1 MSTQPPVKCV
11 VWDLDNTLWH
21 GVLLEDGAAP
31 LREGAAEAVRA
42 LDARGIVQ
50 SIASRNDEQAA
61 TARLKESGLDEYFL
75 VPQIGWGAKSASVRR
90 VAEALN
96 LATDAFLFVDDD
108 AFEREEVGR
117 AHPGI
122 RVADAAE
129 VGHGLLERPELN
141 PAAVTLD
148 GRRRREMYRAQLRR
162 DDAEQDFTGPPEEFL
177 ASLDMELTVRH
188 ARPDDLPR
196 AEELTVRTHQLNATG
211 YTYSHQELDGFRD
224 SEGHSLLVAALRDR
238 FGDYGTVGLVLV
250 DHEPGLWTLKLL
262 LVSCRVMSRG
272 IGTVLLNHVIAK
284 AADAGVRLT
293 GEFVPTGRNR
303 PMMVAYRFAGF
314 TSAGERGGVTVL
326 EHTAATVPALPGHLR
341 LISEL

>member
-21 GVLLEDGAAP
+21 GVLLEDGASP
-31 LREGAAEAVRA
+31 LRDGVARAVRE
-42 LDARGIVQ
+42 LDARGFVQ

-61 TARLKESGLDEYFL
+61 LARLKETGLDEYFL

-90 VAEALN
+90 IAQALN
-96 LATDAFLFVDDD
+96 LAVEAFLFIDDD

-129 VGHGLLERPELN
+129 VGAGLLERADLT
-141 PAAVTLD
+141 PASVTVD
-148 GRRRREMYRAQLRR
+148 GRRRRRMYQAQLRR
-162 DDAEQDFTGPPEEFL
+162 DDAEQDFSGPPEEFL
-177 ASLDMELTVRH
+177 ASLDMVLTVRH
-188 ARPDDLPR
+188 AREEDLPR

-211 YTYSHQELDGFRD
+211 YTYSYQELDGFRD
-224 SEGHSLLVAALRDR
+224 SQDRSLLVAALRDR

-250 DHEPGLWTLKLL
+250 DHAPGLWTLKLL

-272 IGTVLLNHVIAK
+272 IGTVLLNHVIAR
-284 AADAGVRLT
+284 ARDAGVRLT

-314 TSAGERGGVTVL
+314 TSAGERDGVTVL
-326 EHTAATVPALPGHLR
+326 EHTAAAVPALPAHLR
-341 LISEL
+341 LVSEL